1 MLDIKIVEDETCDY
15 DLLWADVGTATIKLQ
30 KMQSH
35 QRVNHYPGIN
45 ELGHKN
51 KLARNLNKM
60 AKYFEK
66 QYDFTPKTWILP
78 QDFSDLKA

>member
-1 MLDIKIVEDETCDY
+1 MLDFKVVEDENCDF
-15 DLLWADVGTATIKLQ
+15 DLLWADVGTQNIKLQ

-51 KLARNLNKM
+51 KLARNLYKM

-78 QDFSDLKA
+78 QDLSDLKA